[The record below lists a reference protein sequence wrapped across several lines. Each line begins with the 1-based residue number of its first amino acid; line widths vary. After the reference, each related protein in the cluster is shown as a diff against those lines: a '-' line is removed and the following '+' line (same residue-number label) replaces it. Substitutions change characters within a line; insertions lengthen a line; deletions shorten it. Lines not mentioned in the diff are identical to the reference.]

1 MRCLVL
7 ASTSPYRKALL
18 ERLQMPF
25 VTHSP
30 DVDESPLPGE
40 APEALVKRLSY
51 DKAKAV
57 AAHYPQAVIIGSDQV
72 ATLKGNIIGKPGNH
86 ENAKAQLQTASGK
99 TVTFLTGL
107 TVLDTTNGNAET
119 TIDHFEVTFRT
130 LSGDQIDA
138 YLYKEQPYD
147 CAGSFKSEG
156 LGITLFEEM
165 KGKDPT
171 SLIGLPLITL
181 THLLN
186 NAGINPLTK

>member
-1 MRCLVL
+1 MDYLVL

-18 ERLQMPF
+18 ERLQIPF

-107 TVLDTTNGNAET
+107 TVLNTTNGNAQT
-119 TIDHFEVTFRT
+119 TIDHFEVTFRM
-130 LSGDQIDA
+130 LSDDQIET
-138 YLYKEQPYD
+138 YLSKEKPYN

-156 LGITLFEEM
+156 LGIALFTEM

-171 SLIGLPLITL
+171 SLIGLPLIEL
-181 THLLN
+181 TSLLAKLN
-186 NAGINPLTK
+186 ISAL